1 MERAGRAEG
10 IYMEIMSGRQA
21 LVVRGEEIEA
31 PISEQKLWVA
41 VLAQA
46 LEDLRGDRL
55 TARHEAEHFLLRDKN
70 DFFTVCAAA
79 GIDPSSFRSRLARLH
94 VVALPQTPPL
104 AA

>member
-1 MERAGRAEG
+1 
-10 IYMEIMSGRQA
+10 MSGRQA
-21 LVVRGEEIEA
+21 LVVREDEIEA

-46 LEDLRGDRL
+46 LEDLQGDRL
-55 TARHEAEHFLLRDKN
+55 TARHEAEHFLLRDRN

-79 GIDPSSFRSRLARLH
+79 GIDPSSFRSRLGRLH
-94 VVALPQTPPL
+94 AASIPQAPQL

>member
-1 MERAGRAEG
+1 
-10 IYMEIMSGRQA
+10 MEIMSGRQA
-21 LVVRGEEIEA
+21 SIVRGEETEA

-46 LEDLRGDRL
+46 LEDLQGDRL

-79 GIDPSSFRSRLARLH
+79 GIDPSSFRSRLGRLH
-94 VVALPQTPPL
+94 VAAIPEGPQL